1 MLVRRAAA
9 LLAALALCLT
19 VPGTVKAAS
28 GPTVQLGK
36 SEAGKGS
43 SVTVS
48 GAGWPAGTLLT
59 LLLCGQS
66 SPSRGVLG
74 GTNSCANADGRAVT
88 TDARGRFSRQLP
100 VVGPPVPCPCVVH
113 VATATGQKAQAD
125 AVLKVAGHEEKPLPQ
140 ESPTGTLRV
149 LTDPQLKGSSGLLT
163 WFGAPPAR
171 KLVVTVGNAGTTPVR
186 NPVFQVGTAHGVFAP
201 QWDDHQWDG
210 TLAPGQKARLELPF
224 ELSSGAHG
232 DYTVSLRY
240 GGKVLA
246 DRPWGVGRPWG
257 VVLFW
262 VLAAIVVPSAL
273 FRIGMAIVDKVRPRQ
288 HRKRG
293 GVRRLYGRIRRPKP
307 KLKPPPADTTS
318 PTLPWFS
325 PDTQGRLSPP
335 HDDRTTPSRKG
346 TM

>member
-1 MLVRRAAA
+1 VLVRRVAA
-9 LLAALALCLT
+9 LLAALALFLT
-19 VPGTVKAAS
+19 VPGAAGAVS

-43 SVTVS
+43 SVGVS
-48 GAGWPAGTLLT
+48 GAGWPANTLLT

-66 SPSRGVLG
+66 SPSRGVIG

-113 VATATGQKAQAD
+113 VATATGEKAQAD
-125 AVLKVAGHEEKPLPQ
+125 AVLKVAGHEEKALP
-140 ESPTGTLRV
+140 EPTGIGELRV
-149 LTDPQLKGSSGLLT
+149 LNAPRLTGSSGLLT

-171 KLVVTVGNAGTTPVR
+171 KFVVTIGNAGTISVT

-201 QWDDHQWDG
+201 EWDDHQWDG
-210 TLAPGQKARLELPF
+210 TLAPGQRAQLALPF
-224 ELSSGAHG
+224 ELSAGAHG

-246 DRPWGVGRPWG
+246 EHGWDVGRPWG

-273 FRIGMAIVDKVRPRQ
+273 FRIGMAIVDRVRPRPRSRPRPRPRSRSRS
-288 HRKRG
+288 RK
-293 GVRRLYGRIRRPKP
+293 PE
-307 KLKPPPADTTS
+307 PPPSTATQ
-318 PTLPWFS
+318 TLPWFT

-346 TM
+346 IT